1 MSARANHPESGYVA
15 DGRTD
20 DRVSEGDSMTSIRT
34 RIYRQLEPRAWPG
47 LGLSPVN
54 RALAVLIL
62 AATALAIADTEP
74 LLERRFGAWFMAAE
88 LLFALVFAV
97 EYALR
102 IWTAPLAREGESAWK
117 ARLKFLISP
126 AAILDLLA
134 IAASLVVVGG
144 SSAML
149 LRLARLGRILRLA
162 KLGRMS
168 RALEHLSEAVA
179 SRREELLLSLM
190 AGFFLMVVAATA
202 LYLAEGA
209 IQPDKFGSIL
219 RALWWSVA
227 TMTTIGYG
235 DVFPVTPLGKL
246 LAAITAIFS
255 IGFIA
260 LPTGILASAFSDAV
274 QRHKSRTDDET

>member
-1 MSARANHPESGYVA
+1 M
-15 DGRTD
+15 
-20 DRVSEGDSMTSIRT
+20 MSIRT
-34 RIYRQLEPRAWPG
+34 RIYQQLEPRASPG
-47 LGLSPVN
+47 AGLSQVN
-54 RALAVLIL
+54 KALAVLIL
-62 AATALAIADTEP
+62 AATVLAIVETEP
-74 LLERRFGAWFMAAE
+74 LLERQFAVWFTTAE
-88 LLFALVFAV
+88 LLFAAVFSL

-102 IWTAPLAREGESAWK
+102 LWTAPLAGDGVAPWK
-117 ARLKFLISP
+117 ARLKFVVSP

-134 IAASLVVVGG
+134 IIASLIVVGG

-149 LRLARLGRILRLA
+149 LRMARLGRILRLA

-168 RALEHLSEAVA
+168 RALEHLSEAVS

-227 TMTTIGYG
+227 TMTTFGYG
-235 DVFPVTPLGKL
+235 DVFPVTPW
-246 LAAITAIFS
+246 ARS
-255 IGFIA
+255 
-260 LPTGILASAFSDAV
+260 LPPSPPSSASASSPCRPASWPRPSAMRSSV
-274 QRHKSRTDDET
+274 TRAARTRTAETLSAC

>member
-1 MSARANHPESGYVA
+1 
-15 DGRTD
+15 
-20 DRVSEGDSMTSIRT
+20 MTAVRT
-34 RIYRQLEPRAWPG
+34 RIYQQLEPRAWPG
-47 LGLSPVN
+47 AGLSPVN
-54 RALAVLIL
+54 RALAGLIL
-62 AATALAIADTEP
+62 AATVLAIVETEP
-74 LLERRFGAWFMAAE
+74 LLERRFSAWFTAAE
-88 LLFALVFAV
+88 LLFAAVFSL

-102 IWTAPLAREGESAWK
+102 LWTAPLARDGEAPWK
-117 ARLKFLISP
+117 ARLKFVVSP
-126 AAILDLLA
+126 AAILDLMA
-134 IAASLVVVGG
+134 IVASLIVVGG

-149 LRLARLGRILRLA
+149 LRMARLGRILRLA

-168 RALEHLSEAVA
+168 RALEHLSEAVS

-235 DVFPVTPLGKL
+235 DVYPVTPLGKV

-274 QRHKSRTDDET
+274 QRHKSRTDEDD

>member
-1 MSARANHPESGYVA
+1 
-15 DGRTD
+15 
-20 DRVSEGDSMTSIRT
+20 
-34 RIYRQLEPRAWPG
+34 
-47 LGLSPVN
+47 
-54 RALAVLIL
+54 
-62 AATALAIADTEP
+62 
-74 LLERRFGAWFMAAE
+74 
-88 LLFALVFAV
+88 
-97 EYALR
+97 
-102 IWTAPLAREGESAWK
+102 
-117 ARLKFLISP
+117 
-126 AAILDLLA
+126 
-134 IAASLVVVGG
+134 
-144 SSAML
+144 ML
-149 LRLARLGRILRLA
+149 LRMARLGRILRLA

-168 RALEHLSEAVA
+168 RALEHLSEAVS

-235 DVFPVTPLGKL
+235 DVYPVTPLGKV

-274 QRHKSRTDDET
+274 QRHKSRTDEED